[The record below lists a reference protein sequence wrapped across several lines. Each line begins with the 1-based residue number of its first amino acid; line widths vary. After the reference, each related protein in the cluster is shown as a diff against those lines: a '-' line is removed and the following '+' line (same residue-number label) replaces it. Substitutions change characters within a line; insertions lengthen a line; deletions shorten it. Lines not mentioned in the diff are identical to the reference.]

1 MAETF
6 LTYDLGTTALK
17 TALIS
22 GEGKPLAVYSREYT
36 PRAPRPDWAVLEAKV
51 YWQAAVEGTRAVLA
65 QSGADPAS
73 IAGIGFSSQGQTFVP
88 LDRHGQ
94 PLYDAIVW
102 LDTRAQDITDAWE
115 ASWLTRDKFQRAS
128 GFPWLAANLTVFK
141 IAWFAED
148 APAAHKAWKFL
159 LLPDYLIFRMT
170 GETATDYV
178 TARMSGLYDLETGR
192 WDPIL
197 MGAAGVT
204 RDQLPTVLPPGSV
217 AGKVHAAAAKELGIP
232 AGVPVTVG
240 ANDQVVGAVGAG
252 NVAPGIVTE
261 MTGTALAL
269 LATTPT
275 LLKDRSM
282 IVGKH
287 AVPEFSYG
295 MTLAMT
301 SAIVLKWFRDLCG
314 AGQNYKEFLNGVEAI
329 PCGCEGLTV
338 IPHFAGTAMPPFNPR
353 VRGAF
358 IGLSLGHTRT
368 HMARA
373 ILESCV
379 CLLKELL
386 CPIMDKGL
394 TVNSVRSLGG
404 AARND
409 LWMQM
414 KADLLGIGVERPA
427 CADAASLG
435 AAMFAASGTG
445 RFGSIAEASRAWY
458 RSERLFEP
466 DPARYET
473 YREVY
478 ERYMDAM
485 RRLYGDATPASAAS
499 VPA

>member
-1 MAETF
+1 MRETF
-6 LTYDLGTTALK
+6 LTFDLGTTALK
-17 TALIS
+17 TALVS
-22 GEGKPLAVYSREYT
+22 GEGKLLAVYGKEYT
-36 PRAPRPDWAVLEAKV
+36 PAAPRPDWSVLAAEV
-51 YWQAAVEGTRAVLA
+51 YWQAAVEGTHAVLA
-65 QSGADPAS
+65 QSGAEPAS
-73 IAGIGFSSQGQTFVP
+73 IGGVGFSSQGQTFVP
-88 LDRHGQ
+88 VDRQGQ

-102 LDTRAQDITDAWE
+102 LDTRAQAITDAWE

-141 IAWFAED
+141 IAWFAQHV
-148 APAAHKAWKFL
+148 PAAHAAWKFL

-170 GETATDYV
+170 GQTATDYV
-178 TARMSGLYDLETGR
+178 TARMSGLYDLETAD
-192 WDPIL
+192 WDPLL
-197 MGAAGVT
+197 MGGAGVT
-204 RDQLPTVLPPGSV
+204 REQLPVVLPPGSV
-217 AGKVHAAAAKELGIP
+217 AGRVHQAAAKELGIP

-301 SAIVLKWFRDLCG
+301 SAIVLKWFRDLCAPG
-314 AGQNYKEFLNGVEAI
+314 EEYKEFLKGVEGV
-329 PCGCEGLTV
+329 PCGCDGISV
-338 IPHFAGTAMPPFNPR
+338 IPHFMGTAMPPFNPR

-358 IGLSLGHTRT
+358 IGLSLGHTRA

-373 ILESCV
+373 ILESCA

-386 CPIMDKGL
+386 CPITDKGL

-427 CADAASLG
+427 CPDAASLG

-445 RFGSIAEASRAWY
+445 RFSSIAEASRAWY

-466 DPARYET
+466 EPARHGA

-478 ERYMDAM
+478 ERYKDAM
-485 RRLYGDATPASAAS
+485 HRLYGDTAPAS
-499 VPA
+499 V